1 MAKEGIMSM
10 QWAQEV
16 QKPGARTL
24 GKLEKP
30 EGQSDWSTKECVRW
44 GLSFYSEPRV
54 KELRER
60 HETIKIY
67 FVSIKII

>member
-1 MAKEGIMSM
+1 MAKEGITSM
-10 QWAQEV
+10 KWAQEV

-30 EGQSDWSTKECVRW
+30 EGQSDWSTEECVSW

-54 KELRER
+54 KSSGKGTKLLRY
-60 HETIKIY
+60 I
-67 FVSIKII
+67 SCP